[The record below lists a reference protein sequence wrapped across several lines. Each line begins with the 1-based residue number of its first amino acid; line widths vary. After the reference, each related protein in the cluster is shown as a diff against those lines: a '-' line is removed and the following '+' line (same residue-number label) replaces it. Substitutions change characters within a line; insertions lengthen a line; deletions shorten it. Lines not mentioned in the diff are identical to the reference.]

1 MAKRRKIS
9 AKPEHVGKKTRKRSR
24 KTARKHTSVK
34 K

>member
-1 MAKRRKIS
+1 MAKKIKVS
-9 AKPEHVGKKTRKRSR
+9 KVEHVGKKTRKRSR